1 MQMKRLSLTAV
12 IITTTLATTGFAKD
26 YPEPSQSSIKM
37 LLQNPNIALGFDSL
51 YGDGKAKEILEAN
64 GIKPNK
70 TFSSISSGT
79 SKAIQTANEVIPNG
93 KFISKLGSGFVMTHK
108 GKVYRCYLSN
118 SRVAC
123 RQNPD

>member
-1 MQMKRLSLTAV
+1 MMLT
-12 IITTTLATTGFAKD
+12 LMATAGFAKD
-26 YPEPSQSSIKM
+26 YPEPRQSAIKM
-37 LLQNPNIALGFDSL
+37 LLEDPNIALYFDSL

-70 TFSSISSGT
+70 TISSISSRT

-108 GKVYRCYLSN
+108 GKVYRCYLSD